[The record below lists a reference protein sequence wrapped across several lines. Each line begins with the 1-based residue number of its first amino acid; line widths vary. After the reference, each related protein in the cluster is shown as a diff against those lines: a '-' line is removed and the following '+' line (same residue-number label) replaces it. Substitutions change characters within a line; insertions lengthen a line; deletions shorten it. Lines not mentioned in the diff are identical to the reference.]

1 MFLTVHGGQDLL
13 SERSDVLG
21 EASDLLGR
29 QVLYSET
36 QAVSWNGGKQFAG
49 EGGGSCPQPN
59 YRAVTQ
65 RHFAF
70 SELTSILRFLGG
82 GQDRSFGGE

>member
-49 EGGGSCPQPN
+49 EGGGGAALNPTIVRSPS
-59 YRAVTQ
+59 A
-65 RHFAF
+65 
-70 SELTSILRFLGG
+70 TSLLA
-82 GQDRSFGGE
+82 S